1 MTRKLEGTGWLAGKC
16 SVPPEGWTCSRAPGH
31 TGPCAAKSKSVAQ
44 EYEESLVHIGRDPD
58 RDKITLPPDLTN
70 TNVSNSGEFSPTV
83 PRWPGEHTQKF
94 WGNTRAPGAMW
105 VGDSPPTEAQV
116 IAANP
121 KSRDSSHKIPLSLC
135 PASVRIAIARVFKL
149 GGEKP
154 GRYHWNWREE
164 PISVTQYIDAIHR
177 HLARFEDGEEFDEEM
192 SEQAGQPVAHLDII
206 ASNIAMM
213 IDAREAGT
221 LVNDLP
227 KVKGGA
233 PAFLKRIMGKK

>member
-1 MTRKLEGTGWLAGKC
+1 MPKPKSLSE
-16 SVPPEGWTCSRAPGH
+16 EYD
-31 TGPCAAKSKSVAQ
+31 AAKVR
-44 EYEESLVHIGRDPD
+44 IGGDPN
-58 RDKITLPPDLTN
+58 RDKLAIPDVPVITEHQKQEILKEAAEWSKKF
-70 TNVSNSGEFSPTV
+70 NVMQGEFSPTV
-83 PRWPGEHTQKF
+83 PRWPDPVPPV
-94 WGNTRAPGAMW
+94 NT
-105 VGDSPPTEAQV
+105 ST
-116 IAANP
+116 NP

-206 ASNIAMM
+206 ASNTAML